1 MALERVLSGVGSS
14 PTLVRFGA
22 GVWADEPEMSPRE
35 RDEHAELPAC
45 LQEALR
51 ALLARRELDVSG
63 AIFFN
68 IADRLYLFFTQI
80 SPTEPTWARRTLLK
94 SIT

>member
-1 MALERVLSGVGSS
+1 
-14 PTLVRFGA
+14 
-22 GVWADEPEMSPRE
+22 MSPKSRHVNATSAQ
-35 RDEHAELPAC
+35 RLPAC

-80 SPTEPTWARRTLLK
+80 SPTEPTCPRWSRRSQVPPSLTVLARFRFD
-94 SIT
+94 